1 MTFYYSGIN
10 HAMTSQWP
18 SDSINLLWNQQL
30 QKNRTKSMLFMT
42 PSINTACYE
51 FPEFVTWG
59 NNLLNPMLAIQQTIQ
74 SFNNGNWMNW
84 GGNNGGFNW
93 GNMWNNP
100 WGNFNPW
107 RNNGGNSST
116 SSDNLEYDA
125 LKALINKYKDMYGE
139 TQAIKDALGKTGTS
153 DEKLLALKEAY
164 KTLNSKKLEKAL
176 LELPEYKEA
185 LENSGYK
192 FSKSKKN
199 DSDETT
205 TIRENLSK
213 ISAELAAGNWNLLN
227 STYGAEAKQ
236 DEIIQVISIWNDSHT
251 QDGNRSILRMCA
263 NNIHSDD
270 ATKEVQRQVV
280 RNLASHLTS
289 KAAEL
294 ESEIDSDCEKLREAM
309 QNLEKAVAGLGKDK
323 ADYDKFTKDNVN
335 AVADKFETLYA
346 IVRLMQAEMVRN
358 EAKSKYSFLNNI
370 SSTDKDF
377 VDDNLIVKETRKDL
391 EAEGINLDG
400 VETDNIPEEEV
411 ETPSHDIDGECE
423 TPEEKLEALVD
434 AAVLEKSANENVFK
448 TKTTSNNAEKHFY
461 MANGENLVEL
471 KDVKAIDKDGN
482 CTMLDGSTK
491 KLADVEKINITAE
504 DIQNYNKAFAEV
516 DKLIKDGK
524 IAKYSDLSAAK
535 SKGITVYTSKHNNA
549 DGKKEYY
556 MIKDNE
562 LVKINGTVSNDG
574 NVKFA
579 DGSSKHLSVL
589 TSDDVTELDGSYEFP
604 SAENVEA
611 KKHNEAK
618 KASEKLLDETYSCQ
632 VADNGIYTL
641 PSKDVTMEIN
651 NKGEIV
657 LAAECKLKSI
667 VTTEEGKRTI
677 KIVKLPKG
685 TVITKDMLDAHI
697 AALSSSENWS
707 TGNKKTL
714 GKQFA
719 EDLMGRTNGE
729 EETRAAG
736 ILFDYVNVYNIKD
749 FIEDYTEEEG
759 CGTDTICE
767 QIIEEYDF
775 KSSKHKA
782 IKRIVQLV
790 IEYCKLNG
798 LDDGSAY
805 DRLVAWVDK
814 IPEDDNAEN
823 KLNGSDCESIDSDIL
838 AVLKIK
844 D

>member
-107 RNNGGNSST
+107 GNNGGNSNT

-139 TQAIKDALGKTGTS
+139 TQAIKDALGKSGTS

-294 ESEIDSDCEKLREAM
+294 ESEIDSDCEKLKEAM

-491 KLADVEKINITAE
+491 KLADVEKINVTAE

-589 TSDDVTELDGSYEFP
+589 TSDDVTEVTESDIPTKDEQI
-604 SAENVEA
+604 A
-611 KKHNEAK
+611 KKQDESK
-618 KASEKLLDETYSCQ
+618 KLLNQYGFVEN
-632 VADNGIYTL
+632 NGIYTIEGTEYSVKINENGDIVSNESGKQV
-641 PSKDVTMEIN
+641 SKADIDSYIAELAKGTYKVNDKYETTM
-651 NKGEIV
+651 
-657 LAAECKLKSI
+657 
-667 VTTEEGKRTI
+667 GKR
-677 KIVKLPKG
+677 VYNL
-685 TVITKDMLDAHI
+685 
-697 AALSSSENWS
+697 LSN
-707 TGNKKTL
+707 GNGFCYTTD
-714 GKQFA
+714 KQ
-719 EDLMGRTNGE
+719 E
-729 EETRAAG
+729 EEVVRIIMTKLN
-736 ILFDYVNVYNIKD
+736 IHNIKK
-749 FIEDYTEEEG
+749 FVEDYTNLKSWGSDRICQQIFTENG
-759 CGTDTICE
+759 DMTDRKEDCV
-767 QIIEEYDF
+767 
-775 KSSKHKA
+775 
-782 IKRIVQLV
+782 KRIVELV
-790 IEYCKLNG
+790 IKYYESDTKSHNTLEADAYNELKKYFEGGVEGFSESVCKN
-798 LDDGSAY
+798 LDTQ
-805 DRLVAWVDK
+805 
-814 IPEDDNAEN
+814 I
-823 KLNGSDCESIDSDIL
+823 IL
-838 AVLKIK
+838 ALGL
-844 D
+844 